1 MPKELLFKLCITRS
15 CTLFASLPPPQMFL
29 PELRRHKRGFMKL
42 ATQQTFMRLRDA
54 VAAQRLFVDY
64 LRDQLA
70 AGG

>member
-1 MPKELLFKLCITRS
+1 MYHQILPAYLLPT
-15 CTLFASLPPPQMFL
+15 PPPQMFL

-54 VAAQRLFVDY
+54 AAAQRLFVDY

>member
-1 MPKELLFKLCITRS
+1 
-15 CTLFASLPPPQMFL
+15 MFL

-54 VAAQRLFVDY
+54 GAAQRLFVGY